1 MRYIRRRDEVP
12 VAELQRRRAPLRRA
26 IFVLV
31 ILAVGVYFGFTKHIP
46 FTHGYRLHAV
56 FPTAVNISPNAYV
69 RTAGV
74 NVGKVTS
81 VKRIGEYGEVTMEI
95 SNSGLPIHKDATV
108 KIRPRLFLEGNWFV
122 ELQPGSPGSPTLSS
136 GSTLPVTQ
144 ASDPVQLD
152 QVLDALNTDTRANLQ
167 EFLIQFGKAYSEKPT
182 PAEDAE
188 QEPEDQGLTGA
199 QALNRAARRGPKALK
214 GAAIVNQAVGGTHER
229 DLSTLIE
236 SIKRVTGALD
246 VHSQALGELFTNF
259 NTFLSEFAN
268 QSSNL
273 RATVARLPG
282 ALHSATSAFV
292 ALGAAL
298 PPLRSFS
305 EAIIPGVELT
315 PATVSAFLPWI
326 AQTRASLAP
335 NELGGLA
342 KSLRESAPPIAQ
354 LTSQSI
360 PFYQQN
366 DLLSQCL
373 TNVLI
378 PAGNAQ
384 LQDGSNTSGQ
394 GAFREFWYSM
404 VGANGLGQNFT
415 GNGLAAFGS
424 LVGSGGSLLFSR
436 AVGVIGA
443 KTTSSSGLVSR
454 TALPPLGTRPAFP
467 SSEPPYKPMSTC
479 YKQKLPEFNGSLSS
493 GPSD

>member
-26 IFVLV
+26 IFVIV
-31 ILAVGVYFGFTKHIP
+31 ILAIGVYFGFTKHIP

-56 FPTAVNISPNAYV
+56 FPNAVNISPNSPV

-81 VKRIGEYGEVTMEI
+81 VKRVGEYGEVTMEI
-95 SNSGLPIHKDATV
+95 SNSGLPIHRDATV

-122 ELQPGSPGSPTLSS
+122 ELQPGSPGSPTVSS

-188 QEPEDQGLTGA
+188 QEPEVQGLTGA

-214 GAAIVNQAVGGTHER
+214 GAAIVNQAIAGTHER
-229 DLSTLIE
+229 DLSTLID

-282 ALHSATSAFV
+282 ALHSATRAFV

-305 EAIIPGVELT
+305 EAIIPGVELDPRDRLGV
-315 PATVSAFLPWI
+315 PALDRADARLARADRARGPREEPARKRAADRAAHQPVDPLLPAERP
-326 AQTRASLAP
+326 AQPVPHERAHPRGQHAAAGRLQHQRP
-335 NELGGLA
+335 GRVPRILVLDGRREQPRPELHRQRPRGVPQPDRRWRLHA
-342 KSLRESAPPIAQ
+342 VREARRRSSAPRRRRSS
-354 LTSQSI
+354 TS
-360 PFYQQN
+360 
-366 DLLSQCL
+366 
-373 TNVLI
+373 
-378 PAGNAQ
+378 
-384 LQDGSNTSGQ
+384 
-394 GAFREFWYSM
+394 
-404 VGANGLGQNFT
+404 
-415 GNGLAAFGS
+415 
-424 LVGSGGSLLFSR
+424 
-436 AVGVIGA
+436 
-443 KTTSSSGLVSR
+443 
-454 TALPPLGTRPAFP
+454 
-467 SSEPPYKPMSTC
+467 
-479 YKQKLPEFNGSLSS
+479 
-493 GPSD
+493 